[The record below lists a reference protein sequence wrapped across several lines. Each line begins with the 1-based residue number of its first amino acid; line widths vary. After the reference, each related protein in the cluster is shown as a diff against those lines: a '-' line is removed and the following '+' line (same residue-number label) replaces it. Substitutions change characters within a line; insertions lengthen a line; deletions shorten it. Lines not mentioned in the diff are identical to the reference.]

1 MIKIKTVLGILVAV
15 LAIGIAAYFI
25 GSKFYNTPDQN
36 TTEVS
41 ASEKTP
47 ETQTNQTKVDTE
59 KTPSLWSRV
68 VAFVLLGLI
77 LIVVIVSAYKEKRGV
92 EQKIPWKDIMLQP
105 VLISVLGL
113 LILNPLASLFAYNA
127 WLWFWDHNIL
137 FWGTNMGIPILVH
150 LLVKQQLYATMVASG
165 MGILIIWGFIDA
177 YREENKGD
185 KGKSG
190 IASSLS
196 GSKEIQAVPAEV
208 ALPIICGCESSGIPG
223 VIEHY
228 KKEVGEDGKR
238 GILRKKERSPAN

>member
-150 LLVKQQLYATMVASG
+150 LLVKQHTRDGITKLMRRLLTSFVIYFDKKYRRRGCSQNSG
-165 MGILIIWGFIDA
+165 KTRAPEKQKRTEFSHYEKGSALCNCRQPVLIL
-177 YREENKGD
+177 NKRPLHRQY
-185 KGKSG
+185 
-190 IASSLS
+190 SS
-196 GSKEIQAVPAEV
+196 AP
-208 ALPIICGCESSGIPG
+208 
-223 VIEHY
+223 
-228 KKEVGEDGKR
+228 
-238 GILRKKERSPAN
+238 